1 MKLSIVVLRHVK
13 YDGLSVHILTAT
25 ETWDTKDPATK
36 LENTLKSGYYV
47 QLSPI
52 MEIEFPERSENE
64 VIPEILAGLDIQ
76 EANERRELEDRI
88 EPIRRRRREL
98 QQLTFQSAPGQEFI
112 PADRASSI
120 PSADDHEE

>member
-52 MEIEFPERSENE
+52 IEIEFPERGEDL
-64 VIPEILAGLDIQ
+64 VVPEILAGLDIQ

-112 PADRASSI
+112 PADRPSI